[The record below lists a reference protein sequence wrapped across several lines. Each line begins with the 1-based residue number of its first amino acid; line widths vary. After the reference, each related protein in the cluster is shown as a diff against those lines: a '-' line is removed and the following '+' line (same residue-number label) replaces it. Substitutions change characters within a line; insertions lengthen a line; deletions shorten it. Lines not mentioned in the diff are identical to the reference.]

1 MTFMTLAQAR
11 ENFFAAMQTL
21 RSSKVR
27 SALTVL
33 GIVIGVSSV
42 ISMAAI
48 IQGLNK
54 FVQDRVES
62 LGSRTYFLTRFPPGT
77 DPSRMPQRIRIRR
90 YFEYDYAEF
99 IRAAAPDVE
108 NVTTVGTRGFFFGDS
123 NLITSGDHS
132 VEKVIVR
139 GAEPEY
145 TVALPL
151 FNIER
156 GRFIT
161 AFDQEHARPVVV
173 LGAAI
178 SESLFPN
185 TDALGK
191 TVRINGAAY
200 EVIGVFTHDQ
210 GLFLGPGVDIFAIIP
225 LSNFKRQYPEAKE
238 LIMLFT
244 APKDVNVETAQGEVI
259 QAMRRLRRIPAGK
272 ENHRSDEY
280 HAHFRDGAHP
290 RNWGAQ
296 SHRCSESRCTA
307 AIPAGGRGVDSG
319 RRHDRHSD
327 RGRHIRIGTH
337 TGAVDSRDPVL
348 SMGVDRLRDLR
359 GRGLVLRLLSG
370 KHRGQPRPHR
380 LPAVRV
386 TISTF
391 TTQVLKWVRHQAS
404 PKTIAAPNSASQKSP
419 LTLFIPTSLDCTS
432 NELYSSDS

>member
-1 MTFMTLAQAR
+1 MTLMTLAQAR

-54 FVQDRVES
+54 FVQNRVES

-90 YFEYDYAEF
+90 YFDYDYAEF
-99 IRAAAPDVE
+99 VRAAAPDVE

-161 AFDQEHARPVVV
+161 TFDQEHARPVVV

-225 LSNFKRQYPEAKE
+225 LSSFKKQYPEAKE

-244 APKDVNVETAQGEVI
+244 VPKDVNVETAQGEVI

-272 ENHRSDEY
+272 ENDFELSSPD
-280 HAHFRDGAHP
+280 FLSNLWGQLTGALVILTTVISSIGLLVGGIGVMNIMLISVTE
-290 RNWGAQ
+290 RTQEIGVRKAIGARKADVRLQ
-296 SHRCSESRCTA
+296 FLLEAVVLTLVGGTIGILIGAGISTLVRTLVPS
-307 AIPAGGRGVDSG
+307 IPATLSYLWVSIGFAISVGVG
-319 RRHDRHSD
+319 LFF
-327 RGRHIRIGTH
+327 GFYP
-337 TGAVDSRDPVL
+337 ANMAANLDPIVC
-348 SMGVDRLRDLR
+348 LRY
-359 GRGLVLRLLSG
+359 
-370 KHRGQPRPHR
+370 
-380 LPAVRV
+380 
-386 TISTF
+386 
-391 TTQVLKWVRHQAS
+391 
-404 PKTIAAPNSASQKSP
+404 
-419 LTLFIPTSLDCTS
+419 
-432 NELYSSDS
+432 E